1 MAFGGQGAAH
11 ILLAMFVATAV
22 GTVAANG
29 QTAPDQSR
37 VIVRMDN
44 LAGVLS
50 ADLRFAEGRAAAV
63 FQRIGVGI
71 EWVDEDEAVRRRIG
85 APLTI
90 VLVNGEKNAGRAAA
104 FVDALGLADRTIR
117 RAHIFYDRVAELN
130 VGTPRTVS
138 SLLGDV
144 IAHELG
150 HLLLV
155 PPGHS
160 ADGIMRAG
168 LETKSWSL
176 RTFTQAQ
183 AREIRSRLDTAAP
196 VR

>member
-1 MAFGGQGAAH
+1 MAFGGHGAAR
-11 ILLAMFVATAV
+11 ILLAMLAA
-22 GTVAANG
+22 GPATVAANG
-29 QTAPDQSR
+29 QTAPDQST
-37 VIVRMDN
+37 VVVRMDN
-44 LAGVLS
+44 LAGVLP
-50 ADLRFAEGRAAAV
+50 ADLRFAERRAAAV
-63 FQRIGVGI
+63 FRRIGVGI
-71 EWVDEDEAVRRRIG
+71 EWVDEDEAVRRHIS
-85 APLTI
+85 APLTV
-90 VLVNGEKNAGRAAA
+90 VLVNGEENAGRAAA

-117 RAHIFYDRVAELN
+117 RAHIFYDRVAGLN

-160 ADGIMRAG
+160 ADGIMRAA

-183 AREIRSRLDTAAP
+183 ARQIRSRLDDAAP